1 MSENSFFFS
10 LLRGELGKQTEPN
23 HDFQVCSVL
32 VRFGHVVFEFFFFL
46 KNGLKKK
53 TLIGNPQFLVPSTTL
68 MNIMNILRKKILRVQ
83 FLSDF
88 QKLGVKI
95 FGRATINREK

>member
-1 MSENSFFFS
+1 M
-10 LLRGELGKQTEPN
+10 GW
-23 HDFQVCSVL
+23 
-32 VRFGHVVFEFFFFL
+32 
-46 KNGLKKK
+46 KK

-68 MNIMNILRKKILRVQ
+68 MIIMNILRKKILRVQ